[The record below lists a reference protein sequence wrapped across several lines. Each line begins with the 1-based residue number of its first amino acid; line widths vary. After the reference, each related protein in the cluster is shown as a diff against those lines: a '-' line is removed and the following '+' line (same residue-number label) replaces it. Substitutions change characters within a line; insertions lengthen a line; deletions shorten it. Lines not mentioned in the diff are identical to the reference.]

1 MGPGMEFATVPKAE
15 AEAHTAH
22 VESPPDASSW
32 DVRVTQTPECSKV
45 DPDLLPKEREDK
57 KAQLQGLL
65 QALTCGVPGWNHRG
79 LLHPGGGNGE
89 ERWRGEGVGSSETPA
104 LAQPLPVLSR
114 RGFHGGRVWQ
124 GGTISRQIQST
135 TVLSAMRPIFSTSEP
150 PPERTAARIEQPDRK
165 TETAWTVL
173 ATVATLPLTPLLPQ
187 PASCIHAV
195 KPSTHAPTRDKHA
208 LPPLRIRAV
217 QVFNTR
223 PRADHGPTALPDSDA
238 VSLHRC

>member
-1 MGPGMEFATVPKAE
+1 M
-15 AEAHTAH
+15 
-22 VESPPDASSW
+22 
-32 DVRVTQTPECSKV
+32 
-45 DPDLLPKEREDK
+45 
-57 KAQLQGLL
+57 
-65 QALTCGVPGWNHRG
+65 
-79 LLHPGGGNGE
+79 
-89 ERWRGEGVGSSETPA
+89 GSSETPA

-150 PPERTAARIEQPDRK
+150 PPERTAARVEQPDRK

-223 PRADHGPTALPDSDA
+223 PRANHSPVPTNTPEQRHLLSSTCSVRASDGTAGLRRGLVAPMLNDARCAGQTVRPTTELFFPLNYLRAGCRAISPLPMGALWSCAMQYRSNFGYCLAFDPFA
-238 VSLHRC
+238 PRRGICRRPTGRR